1 MNPRGKAQKRHLV
14 DGREMTVAE
23 IAEMLGITQNAL
35 RVRRSRLGG
44 ASYQTIVNMYRDNAI
59 GSDRCYRY
67 MVDGRW
73 MTTGQIADMLG
84 VKAHTISTWRYQNKG
99 SMADA
104 IAWFRQLQTGERKR
118 YPDAGGRTPK
128 QYRVRGRDYT
138 VPSVA
143 EKYGVSRQ
151 SVRQCLARRGGDMGA
166 VLRFYQD
173 KARKKQ
179 RRAEDEIMR
188 VLGY

>member
-1 MNPRGKAQKRHLV
+1 MV

-23 IAEMLGITQNAL
+23 IAGRLGITKKAL
-35 RVRRSRLGG
+35 QVRRSRLGG
-44 ASYQTIVNMYRDNAI
+44 ASYQTIVNMYRENAI
-59 GSDRCYRY
+59 GSDGCYRY

-84 VKAHTISTWRYQNKG
+84 VKAHTISSWRYQTKG

-118 YPDAGGRTPK
+118 YPGRGGCPPK
-128 QYRVRGRDYT
+128 KYRVRGRDYT
-138 VPSVA
+138 VPGVA

-151 SVRQCLARRGGDMGA
+151 SVHQCLARRGGDMGA

-173 KARKKQ
+173 KAKKKQ
-179 RRAEDEIMR
+179 RRAEDELMR
-188 VLGY
+188 ILGY